1 MSGGLQAVPMRV
13 AVLGAGYAGLALAR
27 SLEDELPEGD
37 ELVVVDERDTHLVQH
52 LLHRVIRRP
61 SLADD
66 LQVPLDSVLD
76 RATHRRASVEEVDP
90 DAGEVALSDG
100 ELGYDVGAVCL
111 GARTDFQGLEGV
123 AEFGTPLK
131 RVSHAERI
139 RADARELLEDG
150 GGRIV
155 VGGAGLSGVQVAG
168 ELAALAGEDGGLEIH
183 LVEQADRV
191 APTFPERFR
200 RAIADALRDRGVVVE
215 TERAIERAAEDH
227 VELSDGSEL
236 TYDAFV
242 WTGGITGPEALGGE
256 RPTVRARLRLGE
268 RTVGL
273 GDAVSVID
281 AEGTAVPA
289 SAQTAIDQAEV
300 AATNVERLLEYRRAG
315 AGGFEPRLSTYRY
328 EPTGWL
334 VTVGDG
340 TVAMV
345 GPTVVTGRA
354 ARALK
359 AGVGARY
366 FRSIGVGADL
376 RSRLRAALRGR
387 V

>member
-90 DAGEVALSDG
+90 DAGEAALSDG
-100 ELGYDVGAVCL
+100 ELSYDVGAVCL

-236 TYDAFV
+236 AYDAFV

-300 AATNVERLLEYRRAG
+300 AATNVERLLEYRRTG

-376 RSRLRAALRGR
+376 RSRLRMALRGR
-387 V
+387 G